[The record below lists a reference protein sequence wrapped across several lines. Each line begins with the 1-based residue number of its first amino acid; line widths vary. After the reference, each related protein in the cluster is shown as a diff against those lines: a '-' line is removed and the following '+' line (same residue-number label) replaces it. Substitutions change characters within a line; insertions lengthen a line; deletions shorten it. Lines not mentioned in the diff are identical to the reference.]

1 MDELYLLIGIIIVI
15 TICYLYKQ
23 SYLQTPYNIFKTDNS
38 YLTRKHIR
46 DLADYDINNNYDK
59 LVMDIGNNNIYD
71 NSIIVSEFSNNQY
84 IEKLNDIIN
93 KKVIIL
99 FTDHSTEGSDMSN
112 TLDNIKKIIN
122 NSYVIHIF
130 SENWY
135 DHSHSKISQ
144 IPLGISDKDIYNSG
158 LYKYL
163 HEIEYTMID
172 NQDKPLRVLCNSH
185 KKTYPKPMSGYRDDR
200 KIMIDILKDSP
211 IVDFCNDKHD
221 FSNKSIINT
230 WKKHKDYAFELSPS
244 GNGLDCHRT
253 YEAII
258 LNTIPIVRSNTLDP
272 IYKEHDLPVVIVNEW
287 SEVTPE
293 NLQIWHNKHKHNF
306 GYLTKDKMKINYW
319 KELIYS
325 MKLDH
330 P

>member
-1 MDELYLLIGIIIVI
+1 MDNL
-15 TICYLYKQ
+15 
-23 SYLQTPYNIFKTDNS
+23 

-46 DLADYDINNNYDK
+46 DLADYDINNNPENLINDIKNNQVKKNSVIISMPDTSHTLKNILDK
-59 LVMDIGNNNIYD
+59 LDTQVILLFIDHNTQSLCLSNNNKY
-71 NSIIVSEFSNNQY
+71 
-84 IEKLNDIIN
+84 L
-93 KKVIIL
+93 L
-99 FTDHSTEGSDMSN
+99 ADHKN
-112 TLDNIKKIIN
+112 VKR
-122 NSYVIHIF
+122 IF

-135 DHSHSKISQ
+135 DKPHPRVIQ
-144 IPLGISDKDIYNSG
+144 IPIGISYRDT
-158 LYKYL
+158 YKKHL
-163 HEIEYTMID
+163 HEMLKEIEYTMID
-172 NQDKPLRVLCNSH
+172 NRDKPLRVLCNSH

-200 KIMIDILKDSP
+200 QIMIDMLQDSS

-221 FSNKSIINT
+221 FTGDSIVNT

-272 IYKEHDLPVVIVNEW
+272 IYKLHDLPVVIVDEW

-293 NLQIWHNKHKHNF
+293 NLQIWHDKHKHNF
-306 GYLTKDKMKINYW
+306 GSLTKDKIKIDYW

-325 MKLDH
+325 MKYNDRK
-330 P
+330 

>member
-1 MDELYLLIGIIIVI
+1 MYELFIILLISVFIVS
-15 TICYLYKQ
+15 ICI
-23 SYLQTPYNIFKTDNS
+23 YNIFKVDNL

-46 DLADYDINNNYDK
+46 DIADYDINNNSEN
-59 LVMDIGNNNIYD
+59 LINDINNNQVKK
-71 NSIIVSEFSNNQY
+71 NS
-84 IEKLNDIIN
+84 
-93 KKVIIL
+93 VIISMPH
-99 FTDHSTEGSDMSN
+99 TSN
-112 TLDNIKKIIN
+112 TLKNILDKLDTQVILLFIDHNTQSLDLSN
-122 NSYVIHIF
+122 NNYHLLADHKNVIHIF

-135 DHSHSKISQ
+135 DKPHPRVTQ
-144 IPLGISDKDIYNSG
+144 IPIGISYKDIYI
-158 LYKYL
+158 KHL
-163 HEIEYTMID
+163 HNKLEEIEYTMID

-185 KKTYPKPMSGYRDDR
+185 KKTYSKPMSGYRDDR
-200 KIMIDILKDSP
+200 QVMINMLQDSP

-221 FSNKSIINT
+221 FSGDSIVNT

-272 IYKEHDLPVVIVNEW
+272 IYKEHDLPVVIVDEW

-293 NLQIWHNKHKHNF
+293 NLQIWHDKHKHNF
-306 GYLTKDKMKINYW
+306 GNLTKDKMKINYW

-325 MKLDH
+325 M
-330 P
+330 